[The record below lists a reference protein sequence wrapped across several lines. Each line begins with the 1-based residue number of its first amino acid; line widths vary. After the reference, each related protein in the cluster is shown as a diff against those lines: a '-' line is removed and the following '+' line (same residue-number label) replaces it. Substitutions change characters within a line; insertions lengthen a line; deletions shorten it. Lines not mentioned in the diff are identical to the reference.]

1 MPPCAIEFTGRFAA
15 ATRALPEEKRHE
27 LETVLRTLA
36 ATFGQP
42 HLHRG
47 LGIRRLKRDYFEC
60 RVGRDVRV
68 VFRLSGSTLEMSLIG
83 NHDDVQRYLK
93 SR

>member
-15 ATRALPEEKRHE
+15 DTRALPEDKRHE
-27 LETVLRTLA
+27 LEAVLRNLA

-42 HLHRG
+42 HLHGG

-60 RVGRDVRV
+60 RIGRDIRI
-68 VFRLSGSTLEMSLIG
+68 VFRLVGSTLEMSLIG
-83 NHDDVQRYLK
+83 NHDDMRRYLR
-93 SR
+93 SL

>member
-15 ATRALPEEKRHE
+15 DTHALPEYKRLE
-27 LETVLRTLA
+27 LEAVLRNLA

-42 HLHRG
+42 HLHGG

-60 RVGRDVRV
+60 RIGRDIRI
-68 VFRLSGSTLEMSLIG
+68 VFRLVGSTLEMSLIG
-83 NHDDVQRYLK
+83 NHDDMRRYLR
-93 SR
+93 SL